1 MKILILGA
9 TGRVGQEVLTHAL
22 SDGHDVTVLV
32 RDKNKLCVDHQ
43 SVRLIEGNVLNP
55 NDIQKQLN
63 VTTLL

>member
-32 RDKNKLCVDHQ
+32 RDKINYASTINL
-43 SVRLIEGNVLNP
+43 
-55 NDIQKQLN
+55 
-63 VTTLL
+63 